1 MAITVKH
8 SGNAAPFAAGA
19 FAGSAKRGVPQM
31 QIPAWGS
38 GSSASSSTSRRGRR
52 KKTYN
57 ELLEEGLTTKPAVTT
72 ATQAGF
78 TGPTP
83 VGAQRPNSV
92 ASQAGFAVA
101 HNLDGTVNLT
111 PQEIAA
117 NAMKAAGVSGGR
129 SGGKYPRIDTTK
141 PRTIYDE
148 NGNLVKTFNGSGV
161 APVATTSA
169 QPTQALGK
177 TWTDDKGNV
186 WTNDSKGV
194 PKVALKDAQDP
205 LDAAR
210 LERSEYD
217 YKQRMER
224 SKFDYENTPLVD
236 RQNPP
241 KLVTS
246 YGVEQNA
253 QLDKLNRSYDDA
265 VNSGKYSKSELIQL
279 KNHVDYEKSKIR
291 PSERFE
297 TTMPWDEQREPD
309 TPRDTSKDPGK
320 MWIEHGAMFS
330 RDEKGMPVKLGD
342 VKEDPSAVQ
351 AKEDAKA
358 AKAEKKAARAEYISM
373 YNEAAKLKVTD
384 KSGVERP
391 MNAKEISKYV
401 SDRYKEI
408 ERSLNPQSVTAT
420 PHAALV
426 AHGKKVMTSV
436 SPKSVYA
443 SAEKVAAETGLGVQD
458 VFSRARSILL
468 SDTHGG
474 TQIDEALLEAN
485 TPYEVMKILAES
497 PIQESPNAPV
507 ASPATETP
515 AVQSTT
521 PIPTYAPATSPKDFK
536 ENTGLTI
543 GEIGQALKSR
553 GNLKDSRLDFKGI
566 DPQRRAEI
574 EQENKDLAEL
584 AQMTPVELYNMAAQQ
599 ANEKQTSVAEQLRI
613 VRDYISGR

>member
-1 MAITVKH
+1 MAIEIKH
-8 SGNAAPFAAGA
+8 AGNAAPFAAGE
-19 FAGSAKRGVPQM
+19 FAGNAKRGIPQM
-31 QIPAWGS
+31 QIPAWGG
-38 GSSASSSTSRRGRR
+38 GSSASSSTSRRGRS

-57 ELLEEGLTTKPAVTT
+57 ELLEEGLTTRPASTV

-117 NAMKAAGVSGGR
+117 NALKAGGR
-129 SGGKYPRIDTTK
+129 R
-141 PRTIYDE
+141 
-148 NGNLVKTFNGSGV
+148 VAAVSGV

-217 YKQRMER
+217 YKQRMDR
-224 SKFDYENTPLVD
+224 AKFDYEQTPLVD

-291 PSERFE
+291 PTEKYE
-297 TTMPWDEQREPD
+297 TTMPWDEPREPD

-320 MWIEHGAMFS
+320 IWVQGGSYMS
-330 RDEKGMPVKLGD
+330 RDEKGMPFKLGD
-342 VKEDPSAVQ
+342 VKDPVALQ
-351 AKEDAKA
+351 AKEQASEAKA
-358 AKAEKKAARAEYISM
+358 RDAERRKFFIESSKEM
-373 YNEAAKLKVTD
+373 VTD
-384 KSGVERP
+384 PKGEKPPRRRTPEEIADYMKVYDDANSAYDNPTTIATAPSHNAAVRSPVTEMPEVKS
-391 MNAKEISKYV
+391 
-401 SDRYKEI
+401 
-408 ERSLNPQSVTAT
+408 AT
-420 PHAALV
+420 PV
-426 AHGKKVMTSV
+426 
-436 SPKSVYA
+436 
-443 SAEKVAAETGLGVQD
+443 
-458 VFSRARSILL
+458 
-468 SDTHGG
+468 
-474 TQIDEALLEAN
+474 
-485 TPYEVMKILAES
+485 
-497 PIQESPNAPV
+497 
-507 ASPATETP
+507 
-515 AVQSTT
+515 
-521 PIPTYAPATSPKDFK
+521 PTYAPATSPKDFK

-553 GNLKDSRLDFKGI
+553 GNLKDSRLDFKGL

>member
-1 MAITVKH
+1 MAIEVKH
-8 SGNAAPFAAGA
+8 AGNAAPLAAGS

-38 GSSASSSTSRRGRR
+38 GSSASSSTSRRGRS

-57 ELLEEGLTTKPAVTT
+57 ELLEEGLTTRPASTV

-117 NAMKAAGVSGGR
+117 NAMKAGGR
-129 SGGKYPRIDTTK
+129 R
-141 PRTIYDE
+141 
-148 NGNLVKTFNGSGV
+148 VAAVSGV

-217 YKQRMER
+217 YKQRMDR
-224 SKFDYENTPLVD
+224 AKFDYEQTPLVD

-279 KNHVDYEKSKIR
+279 KNHVDYEKTKIR
-291 PSERFE
+291 PTEKYE
-297 TTMPWDEQREPD
+297 TTMPWDEPREPG

-320 MWIEHGAMFS
+320 IWVQGGSYVS
-330 RDEKGMPVKLGD
+330 RDEKGMPFKLGD
-342 VKEDPSAVQ
+342 VKEDPAAVQ
-351 AKEDAKA
+351 AKEKA
-358 AKAEKKAARAEYISM
+358 TRIQNEKDSFVSRY
-373 YNEAAKLKVTD
+373 EAAKKELTVEEEVYD
-384 KSGVERP
+384 K
-391 MNAKEISKYV
+391 
-401 SDRYKEI
+401 
-408 ERSLNPQSVTAT
+408 AT
-420 PHAALV
+420 
-426 AHGKKVMTSV
+426 GKKVKTGKV
-436 SPKSVYA
+436 TTPKQEAVIARLREQDAAQEAYLKGVAPKEEVVDPAAGKTEIPPPIADGSP
-443 SAEKVAAETGLGVQD
+443 
-458 VFSRARSILL
+458 
-468 SDTHGG
+468 
-474 TQIDEALLEAN
+474 
-485 TPYEVMKILAES
+485 
-497 PIQESPNAPV
+497 
-507 ASPATETP
+507 TP
-515 AVQSTT
+515 AVQAAKNDAVRVALQSVSEKQLMED
-521 PIPTYAPATSPKDFK
+521 AKKLSAK
-536 ENTGLTI
+536 TG
-543 GEIGQALKSR
+543 K
-553 GNLKDSRLDFKGI
+553 
-566 DPQRRAEI
+566 PI
-574 EQENKDLAEL
+574 EQILA
-584 AQMTPVELYNMAAQQ
+584 
-599 ANEKQTSVAEQLRI
+599 VARQRI
-613 VRDYISGR
+613 SK